1 MARLTYQ
8 QALVEAIREEMLR
21 DETVF
26 LMGQDIGAFGG
37 PLQSTKGL
45 WETFG
50 ETGRI
55 IDSSITETA
64 MAGLCVGAALKGMR
78 PVVEIMFS
86 EFLTLVMQPIVG
98 DAAGM
103 HYLSAGKA
111 SVPMVVRTKCGIS
124 PHPAHKPDFH
134 SWFVGV
140 PGLKV
145 VYPATP
151 YDAKGLMKSAI
162 RDENPVVFFEHMH
175 LYHGTR
181 QEVPDEEYT
190 IPIGLADV
198 KRQGTDITIVALGL
212 MVGRALDAARDL
224 QQEGISIEVVDPRTI
239 HPLDEQTILDSV
251 AKTGRLVIAHEAHKM
266 GGSGGEVAAMVAE
279 KAFHDLKAPI
289 VRLGAP
295 QVPIPAS
302 RALESLVIP
311 NKNDI
316 ARAIRQV
323 MS

>member
-1 MARLTYQ
+1 MARITYQ
-8 QALVEAIREEMLR
+8 QALVEAIHEEMLR
-21 DETVF
+21 DERVF
-26 LMGQDIGAFGG
+26 LLGQDIGPFGG

-45 WETFG
+45 WEVFG

-86 EFLTLVMQPIVG
+86 EFLTLVMQPIAG

-111 SVPMVVRTKCGIS
+111 RVPMVVRTKCGIS

-134 SWFVGV
+134 SWFAGV

-162 RDENPVVFFEHMH
+162 RDDNPVVFFEHMH
-175 LYHGTR
+175 LYHGIR
-181 QEVPDEEYT
+181 EEVPDEAYT
-190 IPIGLADV
+190 IPLGLADV
-198 KRQGTDITIVALGL
+198 KRKGADVTVVALGL
-212 MVGRALDAARDL
+212 MVGRALDAAHEL
-224 QQEGISIEVVDPRTI
+224 QEEGVSVEVVDLRTV
-239 HPLDEQTILDSV
+239 HPLDEETILQSV
-251 AKTGRLVIAHEAHKM
+251 VKTGRLVVAHEAHKT
-266 GGSGGEVAAMVAE
+266 GGSGGEVVALVAE
-279 KAFHDLKAPI
+279 QAFHDLKAPI
-289 VRLGAP
+289 LRLGAP

-302 RALESLVIP
+302 RVLENLVIP

-316 ARAIRQV
+316 ARAIRKV